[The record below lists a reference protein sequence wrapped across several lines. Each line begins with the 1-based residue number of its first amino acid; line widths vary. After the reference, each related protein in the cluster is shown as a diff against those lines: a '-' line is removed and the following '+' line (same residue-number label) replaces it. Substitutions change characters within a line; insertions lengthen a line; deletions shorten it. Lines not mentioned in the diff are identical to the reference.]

1 MIMEKWHSSQT
12 HMFDLIL
19 QIKQIIQE
27 TALKQSN

>member
-12 HMFDLIL
+12 HMFDLIS